1 MAKFAQIEKTL
12 PLISNMLLPAFVFA
26 FTLLSFYISGS
37 FSETTNTVLHICFY
51 LISLT
56 SALTLLYFNQNKPI
70 FFFLVIIASYI
81 FINLLK
87 HTYNTEYTSS
97 PAYLNLSIL
106 SPFCLLLLYFIPE
119 QPLLRRNNIWIL
131 LGLFIVFSIGENLAK
146 YNIGLDIPNSSQSK
160 LNIIA
165 IVCYTSLLLCPFIN
179 AIRNGSISDYNYFFA
194 FLCQMLAFIYSDTP
208 SGLVSFSL
216 AAVICLLSALTQ
228 NIYNSIYKDQLTGLD
243 SRNSYIMHTK
253 HLPLKYSLGIIS
265 IDDYDKIGTN
275 FGRRIR
281 NTLTKL
287 IANQIIDLEPDENI
301 YRYTPDEFVIVYKN
315 LDKKEGFERL
325 ETIRRAIASSQFQYS
340 QRRKAIKL
348 TVSACIAEKKRSDAN
363 SFEVLVRADK
373 LLQKTRAFSHNVT
386 SKA

>member
-1 MAKFAQIEKTL
+1 MF
-12 PLISNMLLPAFVFA
+12 FA
-26 FTLLSFYISGS
+26 FALLSFYISGS
-37 FSETTNTVLHICFY
+37 FSETTNIVLHICFY
-51 LISLT
+51 LISLS

-70 FFFLVIIASYI
+70 FFFLVIIVSYI

-87 HTYNTEYTSS
+87 HTYNTEYISS
-97 PAYLNLSIL
+97 SAYLNLSVL
-106 SPFCLLLLYFIPE
+106 SPFCLLILYFFPE

-131 LGLFIVFSIGENLAK
+131 LGLFIVFSIAENLAK
-146 YNIGLDIPNSSQSK
+146 YNIGLDIPISSQSK

-165 IVCYTSLLLCPFIN
+165 IICYTSLLLCPFIN

-194 FLCQMLAFIYSDTP
+194 FLCQMLAFIYSDNS
-208 SGLVSFSL
+208 SGLVAFSL
-216 AAVICLLSALTQ
+216 AAAMCLLSALAQ

-265 IDDYDKIGTN
+265 IDDYDKIGSN
-275 FGRRIR
+275 FGRRIQ
-281 NTLTKL
+281 NTLTKI
-287 IANQIIDLEPDENI
+287 IANKIIELEAEENI
-301 YRYTPDEFVIVYKN
+301 YRYSPDEFVIVYKN
-315 LDKKEGFERL
+315 LDKKESFERL
-325 ETIRRAIASSQFQYS
+325 EVIRRAIASAQFQYS
-340 QRRKAIKL
+340 PRRKTIKL

-373 LLQKTRAFSHNVT
+373 LLKKTRKFSHNVT